1 MGRGV
6 KVPAIERSHY
16 TVYLE
21 GFPIEGEGV
30 LTFVHCDVHR
40 WNKNIKRE
48 LMRDF
53 TQLVKLRNTPLYC
66 LRHDSK
72 QEKFIKMFGFAFDF
86 PTTDG
91 QQPID
96 VYKLEI

>member
-1 MGRGV
+1 MGSGV
-6 KVPAIERSHY
+6 KVPTIERPHY

-21 GFPIEGEGV
+21 GLPIEGEGV

-48 LMRDF
+48 LMEDF

-66 LRHDSK
+66 LRHNSK

-86 PTTDG
+86 PTDG